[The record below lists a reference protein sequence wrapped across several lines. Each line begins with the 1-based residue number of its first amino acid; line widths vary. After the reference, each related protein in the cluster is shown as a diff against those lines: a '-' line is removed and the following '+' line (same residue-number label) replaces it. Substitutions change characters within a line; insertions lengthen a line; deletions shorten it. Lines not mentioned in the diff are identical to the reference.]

1 MDNMTDRKV
10 ETPPDGLN
18 IDGYI
23 FFFLPFREHDRCW
36 KVARMLPN
44 MTNILVDKSLTTPL
58 QYQPK

>member
-23 FFFLPFREHDRCW
+23 FFFSHLE
-36 KVARMLPN
+36 N
-44 MTNILVDKSLTTPL
+44 MTAAGKWQECCQI
-58 QYQPK
+58 